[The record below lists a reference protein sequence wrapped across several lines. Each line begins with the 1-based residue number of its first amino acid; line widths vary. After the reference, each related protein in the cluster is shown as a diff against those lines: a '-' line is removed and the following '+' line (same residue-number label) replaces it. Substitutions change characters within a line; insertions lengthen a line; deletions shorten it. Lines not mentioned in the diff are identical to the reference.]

1 MFFEFCFCLLRFD
14 CRWRDLN
21 SHWSGSKP
29 DASTVGLQ
37 RPVIELRVIKIK
49 IKIKKTNKNGLS
61 QDAEGR
67 TGYLEAGMLCFKYCV
82 SAETF
87 SFK

>member
-1 MFFEFCFCLLRFD
+1 
-14 CRWRDLN
+14 
-21 SHWSGSKP
+21 
-29 DASTVGLQ
+29 
-37 RPVIELRVIKIK
+37 VIELRVIKIK